1 MKIRRM
7 RIIFP
12 INDEIVL
19 KVKMRWKESGR
30 MRSILCFVAGGV
42 VCAAVSSCERTPEN
56 VMGKEAMAS
65 FMADMHMGEAVI
77 DLDYSSF
84 PNDSTRKALKQSICA
99 AHGVDQELVDS
110 SFSWY
115 GHHIEKYIDVYDR
128 TIEIIQERQ
137 RNLASSLSSQIA
149 IAGDSVAIWTGPGHV
164 LVSDKMP
171 SRILTFNF
179 EPDSTWQKGDIFM
192 LRYLPVNPTGKIESR
207 IMVDYD
213 NGVTGYISD
222 ATVTQRGINEQ
233 RLQVDSTLV
242 PTRIYGYITYPA
254 NEGSYE
260 IDSIAVVRMR
270 HYIMPHAYLSHKRF
284 TYGMSADE
292 LRRRKEANATDS
304 VPADSISATESFPD
318 SVASRPAIT
327 TPRSLRRERNN
338 ADLPVS
344 SADAAHTEHRQSAA
358 EHKVTPESR
367 KAAANRRSASQ
378 QTMQRRQIKKT
389 KD

>member
-1 MKIRRM
+1 M
-7 RIIFP
+7 RC
-12 INDEIVL
+12 
-19 KVKMRWKESGR
+19 
-30 MRSILCFVAGGV
+30 ILNFVVGGV
-42 VCAAVSSCERTPEN
+42 VCAVISSCDRTPEN
-56 VMGKEAMAS
+56 IMGKEAMAS

-77 DLDYSSF
+77 DFDYSSF
-84 PNDSTRKALKQSICA
+84 PNDSTRKVLKQSICA

-110 SFSWY
+110 SLGWY
-115 GHHIEKYIDVYDR
+115 GRHIEKYIEVYDR

-137 RNLASSLSSQIA
+137 RNLASSLSSQMA

-164 LVSDKMP
+164 LVSDRMP

-213 NGVTGYISD
+213 NGVTGYISEV
-222 ATVTQRGINEQ
+222 TVTQRGINEQ

-242 PTRIYGYITYPA
+242 PTRIYGYITYPL

-270 HYIMPHAYLSHKRF
+270 HYVMPNSYLSHRRF
-284 TYGMSADE
+284 TYGMSAED
-292 LRRRKEANATDS
+292 LRKKKEANERDS
-304 VPADSISATESFPD
+304 VPVD
-318 SVASRPAIT
+318 SVISDDAHDVGQARHLVNASRNHRA
-327 TPRSLRRERNN
+327 ERNN

-344 SADAAHTEHRQSAA
+344 SAESSHTEHRQRAA
-358 EHKVTPESR
+358 DHKVTPESR
-367 KAAANRRSASQ
+367 KAAANRRAASQ
-378 QTMQRRQIKKT
+378 QTLQRRQIKKT
-389 KD
+389 TE

>member
-1 MKIRRM
+1 M
-7 RIIFP
+7 IIFP
-12 INDEIVL
+12 ITSEKVL
-19 KVKMRWKESGR
+19 KVKMRRKQSGIL
-30 MRSILCFVAGGV
+30 RSILCFAVGGV
-42 VCAAVSSCERTPEN
+42 ACAAVSSCDRTPEN

-65 FMADMHMGEAVI
+65 FIADLHMGEAVI

-84 PNDSTRKALKQSICA
+84 PNDSARKALKQSICM

-115 GHHIEKYIDVYDR
+115 GHNIEKYIEVYDR

-164 LVSDKMP
+164 LVSDRMP

-192 LRYLPVNPTGKIESR
+192 LRYLPVNSTGNIESR
-207 IMVDYD
+207 VMVDYD
-213 NGVTGYISD
+213 NGVTGYINETS
-222 ATVTQRGINEQ
+222 VTPRGINEQ

-242 PTRIYGYITYPA
+242 PTRVYGYITYPA

-270 HYIMPHAYLSHKRF
+270 HYVMPNAYLSHKRF
-284 TYGMSADE
+284 TYGMSPED
-292 LRRRKEANATDS
+292 LRRRKELHERDS
-304 VPADSISATESFPD
+304 VGDGAIPVVGESADSLP
-318 SVASRPAIT
+318 SRPKIA
-327 TPRSLRRERNN
+327 PSRNQRVVRN
-338 ADLPVS
+338 TSDLPVS
-344 SADAAHTEHRQSAA
+344 SAGTAHTEHRQSAA
-358 EHKVTPESR
+358 DHKATPESR
-367 KAAANRRSASQ
+367 RAAANRRAASQ
-378 QTMQRRQIKKT
+378 GTMQRRQLKKT
-389 KD
+389 NE